1 MVLANLYRS
10 ARKPRAASRGQA
22 MVEFIAMSAALLVP
36 LFVVVPL
43 LGKFADLN
51 FQTQMAGRYVTWERT
66 VWFEGNGSNKN
77 VPEELDEDGS
87 VATRTDE
94 TIARSAQNRF
104 FRNVGTN
111 ISRDDFGS
119 LTAANVNVA
128 WNLQGGGNL
137 FSTASG
143 DGIGNPTSMGTE
155 PRSVGDVAMA
165 YKGLELL
172 NDITGFFSSALT
184 SLTDFLGIDLG
195 LDRYWMSNPMF
206 DKKGYF
212 KPVVK
217 VTVNNDPDSY
227 GPFESW
233 LLFDAD
239 GAPLMGDVNF
249 IYPGA
254 IVANGWN
261 AQSMK
266 HFEETVDNYVGTNL
280 VLENNVM
287 DFIVDVVGVV
297 EDFYLF
303 LGGSSDPGF
312 PSSANAFFGAG
323 GLPVYDPADEVSC
336 TEGRCTYD

>member
-1 MVLANLYRS
+1 
-10 ARKPRAASRGQA
+10 

-36 LFVVVPL
+36 LFVIVPL

-66 VWFEGNGSNKN
+66 VWFQDGGPNDN
-77 VPEELDEDGS
+77 VPVELDLDNGA
-87 VATRTDE
+87 VATRSDAV
-94 TIARSAQNRF
+94 IAATAQNRF

-111 ISRDDFGS
+111 ISSDDS
-119 LTAANVNVA
+119 AALTAANVNVA

-137 FSTASG
+137 FNTASG
-143 DGIGNPTSMGTE
+143 DGIGNPASMGTE
-155 PRSVGDVAMA
+155 PLPMNDVAIA
-165 YKGLELL
+165 YHGLELL
-172 NDITGFFSSALT
+172 NDVTGFFSNALT
-184 SLTDFLGIDLG
+184 ALTDFIGIDLG

-206 DKKGYF
+206 DQKGYF
-212 KPVVK
+212 KPAVK
-217 VTVNNDPDSY
+217 VTVNNDPASY

-249 IYPGA
+249 TYKGA
-254 IVANGWN
+254 IVSNGWN

-303 LGGSSDPGF
+303 LGGTSDPGF

-323 GLPVYDPADEVSC
+323 GLPQYDPAAEVNC
-336 TEGRCTYD
+336 TEGRCSYE